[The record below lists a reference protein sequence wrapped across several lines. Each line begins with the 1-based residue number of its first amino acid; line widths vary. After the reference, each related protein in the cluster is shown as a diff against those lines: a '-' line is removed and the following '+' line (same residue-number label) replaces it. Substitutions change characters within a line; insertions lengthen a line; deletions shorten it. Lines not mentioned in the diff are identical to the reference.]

1 MDDVLKRVR
10 EVRRFVY
17 AVFFYYA
24 VLDFVVAFLAT
35 AIIFDFAGVGVT
47 YALAVAA
54 IYSLARAI
62 KNIRRSDVI
71 ADIEAHYRGL
81 RERLTTAYDNRDTDN
96 VLVRRLR
103 TDVLAKMDAV
113 ESTPF
118 IDSIAA
124 MKRVFAVIVLCFV
137 FIGIGT
143 AEFKTFPVVEFI
155 GENPVLNEARE
166 AINNLPGGDGFGVDE
181 EDRSWEP
188 SNWSNP
194 DEQDTLGAE
203 AGGRKPGVSYG
214 PIPGTGGGA
223 GEDVNEQ
230 IFGQASSASLEGQDI
245 DFKLHPEYGGDIEIS
260 QEGDETRRPADFA
273 LPDVASLEE
282 CAECVV
288 GPEHEEIVR
297 RYFEK
302 IAEEQ

>member
-1 MDDVLKRVR
+1 MDDILRRVR

-17 AVFFYYA
+17 GVFFYYA
-24 VLDFVVAFLAT
+24 VLDFVAAFLAT
-35 AIIFDFAGVGVT
+35 AIVFDFAGIGVT
-47 YALAVAA
+47 YALAVALV
-54 IYSLARAI
+54 YSLVRALKKI
-62 KNIRRSDVI
+62 KRSDVI
-71 ADIEAHYRGL
+71 ADIETHYRGL
-81 RERLTTAYDNRDTDN
+81 QERLTTAYDCRDCDN

-103 TDVLAKMDAV
+103 ADVLAKMQSI

-118 IDSIAA
+118 IDSAAA
-124 MKRVFAVIVLCFV
+124 MKRVLAVIVLCFV
-137 FIGIGT
+137 FIGVGT

-166 AINNLPGGDGFGVDE
+166 AINNLPGGNEIGVDE
-181 EDRSWEP
+181 EDRSWEA

-245 DFKLHPEYGGDIEIS
+245 DFRLHPEYGGDIEIS
-260 QEGDETRRPADFA
+260 QEGDEVRRPADFA
-273 LPDVASLEE
+273 FPDVASLEE
-282 CAECVV
+282 CAECIV
-288 GPEHEEIVR
+288 GPEHYEIVR

-302 IAEEQ
+302 LAEEQ